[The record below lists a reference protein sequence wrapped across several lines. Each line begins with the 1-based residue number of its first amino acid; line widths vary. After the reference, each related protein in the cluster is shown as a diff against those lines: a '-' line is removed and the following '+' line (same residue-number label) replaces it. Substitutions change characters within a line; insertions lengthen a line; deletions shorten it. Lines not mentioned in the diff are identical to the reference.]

1 MVPIK
6 TTYKCRKT
14 GKMIATTVTQ
24 DGGIRPGT
32 NMKKLARLRTPFKKK
47 GGTTTAGNCSQITDG
62 CAVVFLA
69 RRDWA

>member
-47 GGTTTAGNCSQITDG
+47 GGTTTAGNCS
-62 CAVVFLA
+62 
-69 RRDWA
+69 